1 MECKK
6 EMLQLYAV
14 TDRAWEVKG
23 NFLEQIEEAL
33 KGGITCLQLREKEM
47 KENEFLEEALK
58 VKKICEKYNTPLI
71 INDNVNVAIKCR
83 ADGIHVGQND
93 MSVSEI
99 KKIIPNSMI
108 VGVSVQT
115 LEQALEAEKSGANYL
130 GVGAVFST
138 NTKLDA
144 TVLQREELRKI
155 CENTTIPTVAIG
167 GIKKDNM
174 KNLIGT
180 GIDGVALVSAIFS
193 VDDIKK
199 ECEDLLNLSKQYFK

>member
-58 VKKICEKYNTPLI
+58 VKKICEKYSTPLI

-83 ADGIHVGQND
+83 ADGIHVGQSD

-99 KKIIPNSMI
+99 KKIIPNNKI

-174 KNLIGT
+174 RNLIGT